1 MSHNLQPQSLRV
13 SIAERKR
20 INMNQLIKSLPQ
32 VLRAAGTSAE
42 VAEAAAIAAWKH
54 AAGDGLKEHAVP
66 LRLENRT
73 LIVAVADRI
82 WQKQLTSM
90 RGQMLYRINST
101 LGQPLVSALD
111 FVIDPKVVKPR
122 VEQPEPDELLDNEV
136 PLELWS
142 AANAIHDKELRKSF
156 LKTAL
161 LSLKRKR

>member
-1 MSHNLQPQSLRV
+1 
-13 SIAERKR
+13 
-20 INMNQLIKSLPQ
+20 MNQLIKSLPT
-32 VLRAAGTSAE
+32 VLRASGNAAE

-73 LIVAVADRI
+73 LTVAVADRI
-82 WQKQLTSM
+82 WQRQLNSM
-90 RGQMLYRINST
+90 RGQMLFRINSI

-111 FVIDPKVVKPR
+111 FVIDPKLVKPR
-122 VEQPEPDELLDNEV
+122 VEQTEDQDELLDNEV

-142 AANAIHDKELRKSF
+142 AVSAIHDKELRKSF

-161 LSLKRKR
+161 LALKRKK

>member
-1 MSHNLQPQSLRV
+1 
-13 SIAERKR
+13 
-20 INMNQLIKSLPQ
+20 MNQLIKSLPQ
-32 VLRAAGTSAE
+32 VLRASGNSAE

-54 AAGDGLKEHAVP
+54 AAGEGLKEHAVA
-66 LRLENRT
+66 LKLENRT
-73 LIVAVADRI
+73 LTVAVADPI

-90 RGQMLYRINST
+90 RGQLLYRVNTI
-101 LGQPLVSALD
+101 LGQPLVSAFN
-111 FVIDPKVVKPR
+111 FVIDRERAKPR
-122 VEQPEPDELLDNEV
+122 IERPEQDEPIDNEV

>member
-1 MSHNLQPQSLRV
+1 
-13 SIAERKR
+13 
-20 INMNQLIKSLPQ
+20 MNQLIKSLPT
-32 VLRAAGTSAE
+32 VLRASGNAAE

-73 LIVAVADRI
+73 LTVAVADRI
-82 WQKQLTSM
+82 WQRQLNSM
-90 RGQMLYRINST
+90 RGQMLFRINSI

-111 FVIDPKVVKPR
+111 FVIDPKLVKPR
-122 VEQPEPDELLDNEV
+122 VEQTEDHDELLDNEV

-142 AANAIHDKELRKSF
+142 AASAIHDKELRKSF

-161 LSLKRKR
+161 LALKRKK

>member
-1 MSHNLQPQSLRV
+1 
-13 SIAERKR
+13 
-20 INMNQLIKSLPQ
+20 MNQLIKSLPQ

-90 RGQMLYRINST
+90 RGQMLFRINST

-111 FVIDPKVVKPR
+111 FVIDPKLVKPR
-122 VEQPEPDELLDNEV
+122 VEQSEPDELLDNEV
-136 PLELWS
+136 PLELWT

-161 LSLKRKR
+161 LALKRKR

>member
-1 MSHNLQPQSLRV
+1 
-13 SIAERKR
+13 
-20 INMNQLIKSLPQ
+20 MNQLIKSLPG
-32 VLRAAGTSAE
+32 VLRAAGDAQE

-66 LRLENRT
+66 VKLENRT
-73 LIVAVADRI
+73 LTVGVADAI

-90 RGQMLYRINST
+90 RSQLLFRVNSI
-101 LGQPLVSALD
+101 LGQPLVSVLD
-111 FVIDPKVVKPR
+111 FVIDSKLVRARAQQSKP
-122 VEQPEPDELLDNEV
+122 EDQPLDNEV

-161 LSLKRKR
+161 LSLRRRASKD